1 MGDEISPISALLVFH
16 SSDFPFASL
25 LLLTLRN
32 ETTQRKEFFLLLLFM
47 KYSWKWRHGNEA
59 MGKGCDNCL
68 SCQFPAVLVSSRLS
82 L

>member
-16 SSDFPFASL
+16 SSDFPFAFL

-32 ETTQRKEFFLLLLFM
+32 ETTQRKELLLLCM

-68 SCQFPAVLVSSRLS
+68 SCLFPAVLVSSRLS